1 MRFTQKSKEHLD
13 SCRFCW
19 MCRHI
24 CPIGNATGQ
33 ERNTARARAL
43 GLSLVARDAVDYSE
57 DIINNVYECALCGA
71 CVKECVTGWDPV
83 MFTKE
88 ARLGA
93 ALDGKLPDYILKLI
107 SNLQSNCNIYGAD
120 KNGALQ
126 DAIASLPDSDTV
138 LFIGEDAAYKAPEC
152 AINAI
157 ELLKKAGVDF
167 TVLKDEPNS
176 GYSMS
181 FMVGAAAE
189 TKTVMEKCAKA
200 LSLFKTVVC
209 YDPADAKVMKREYKE
224 WGIELTAQVK
234 TFTEYL
240 AELINSGKIK
250 VNKSDLCFTPQDSF
264 LLARDLEET
273 EPVREILAA
282 CGTVNEML
290 LNRKDTMLAGNLI
303 MNEYMPDVIERVAE
317 DRWINARNM
326 NTKILVTESPA
337 EYVMLKKTKPE
348 GVGLMTVEEAVLKCL

>member
-1 MRFTQKSKEHLD
+1 M
-13 SCRFCW
+13 
-19 MCRHI
+19 
-24 CPIGNATGQ
+24 
-33 ERNTARARAL
+33 
-43 GLSLVARDAVDYSE
+43 
-57 DIINNVYECALCGA
+57 
-71 CVKECVTGWDPV
+71 
-83 MFTKE
+83 
-88 ARLGA
+88 
-93 ALDGKLPDYILKLI
+93 
-107 SNLQSNCNIYGAD
+107 
-120 KNGALQ
+120 
-126 DAIASLPDSDTV
+126 
-138 LFIGEDAAYKAPEC
+138 FIGEDAAYKAPEC

-157 ELLKKAGVDF
+157 ELLKKADVDF

-189 TKTVMEKCAKA
+189 TKAVMESCAKA
-200 LSLFKTVVC
+200 LSPFKTVVC

-250 VNKSDLCFTPQDSF
+250 VNKSDLSYTPQDSF

-303 MNEYMPDVIERVAE
+303 MNEYMPDIIERVAE

-326 NTKILVTESPA
+326 NTKTLVTSSPA
-337 EYVMLKKTKPE
+337 EYVMLKK
-348 GVGLMTVEEAVLKCL
+348 G